1 MKDFEIEGNKAISR
15 SLKTR
20 TFEILEKISK
30 KYSVRGIGNNMESDE
45 YILFCEDLY
54 PGDPK
59 SFDMKPNTLKTIK
72 LPKEEVQL
80 IRQAARE
87 RIGDKKQVEKAL
99 KSKRKGR
106 RTEIRRAYTQKT
118 IEIFNRI
125 TVA

>member
-30 KYSVRGIGNNMESDE
+30 KYSVRGIGNNMGSEE
-45 YILFCEDLY
+45 YIPFCEDLY

-59 SFDMKPNTLKTIK
+59 SFDMNPNTLNTIK

-80 IRQAARE
+80 I
-87 RIGDKKQVEKAL
+87 K
-99 KSKRKGR
+99 
-106 RTEIRRAYTQKT
+106 
-118 IEIFNRI
+118 
-125 TVA
+125 